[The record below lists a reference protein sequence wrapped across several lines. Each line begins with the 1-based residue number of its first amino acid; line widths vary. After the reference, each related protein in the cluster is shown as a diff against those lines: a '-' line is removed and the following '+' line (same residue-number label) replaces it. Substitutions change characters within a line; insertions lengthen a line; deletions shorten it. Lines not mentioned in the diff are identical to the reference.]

1 FHDPDNKTLFVN
13 LFIPSALTWKEKGLT
28 IRQDTRFPDEDTTR
42 LTVTAD
48 KPTRLA
54 VQVRD
59 PSWVKSGFTIAVNG
73 KAEKLA
79 ATAQP
84 GSYVTVDR
92 DWKTGDTVQVRLPMS
107 LRLEPMPDDPH
118 VVAVLYGPIL
128 LAGDLGKEGLDQ
140 IKRYGP
146 SAPTLGRIKTPTV
159 PAFVTAN
166 ASTTN
171 ASAANANAANANT
184 VGADANA
191 AILSAIKPLAGP
203 PLTFRTAGLGKP
215 EDVTLLPFY
224 K

>member
-73 KAEKLA
+73 KPEPLA
-79 ATAQP
+79 ASAQP

-92 DWKTGDTVQVRLPMS
+92 EWKTGDVLQVRLPMS

-128 LAGDLGKEGLDQ
+128 LAGDLGKDGLDQ

-146 SAPTLGRIKTPTV
+146 SAPMLGRQETPLGPALV
-159 PAFVTAN
+159 PKQEAELALSEP
-166 ASTTN
+166 AGG
-171 ASAANANAANANT
+171 AAAAHT
-184 VGADANA
+184 
-191 AILSAIKPLAGP
+191 
-203 PLTFRTAGLGKP
+203 TAGLA
-215 EDVTLLPFY
+215 
-224 K
+224 